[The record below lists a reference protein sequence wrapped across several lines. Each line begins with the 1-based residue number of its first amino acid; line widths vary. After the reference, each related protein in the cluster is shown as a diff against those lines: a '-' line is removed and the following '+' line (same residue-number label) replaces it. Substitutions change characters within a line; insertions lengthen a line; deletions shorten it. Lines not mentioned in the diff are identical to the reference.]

1 MNVSPR
7 YLGRGSWLAKRDP
20 RTVLLVAVLTIA
32 SVVQIWDLRI
42 MAVFFALAVC
52 YYASARIPWR
62 EVRANWAFALFFI
75 AVLVVV
81 NILITGAS
89 VTGIEGPRHLLFE
102 LPLFG
107 TPISVEVLSYATTQV
122 LRFLTM
128 TLVGFPM
135 AFAIAPSDLGP
146 AVRRLGIPDKF
157 AFAVDL
163 TMHFIPS
170 LAADLENT
178 RDAQRVRGF
187 EWDKGKRNPIAR
199 LRRTG
204 PLLVPLTINA
214 IVNAEDTIDA
224 MDLRGFGTGR
234 RTWLRQLRYDRTDL
248 VLLAGGVALLVAV
261 TTLHVLGHTDL
272 WPMPFL
278 WP

>member
-1 MNVSPR
+1 MNVAPR
-7 YLGRGSWLAKRDP
+7 YLGQGSWLAKRDP
-20 RTVLLVAVLTIA
+20 RTLLLVAILTIA
-32 SVVQIWDLRI
+32 TVVQVWDLRI
-42 MAVFFALAVC
+42 MLVFFVLAAC
-52 YYASARIPWR
+52 YYASAGIPWKQ
-62 EVRANWAFALFFI
+62 VRANWLFAFVFI
-75 AVLVVV
+75 LLLVVV
-81 NILITGAS
+81 NVLITGAAVS
-89 VTGIEGPRHLLFE
+89 DLEGPRHVLFD

-107 TPISVEVLSYATTQV
+107 TPISAEVLSFALTQ
-122 LRFLTM
+122 LFRFATM

-146 AVRRLGIPDKF
+146 AVRRLGVPDKF

-187 EWDKGKRNPIAR
+187 EWDKGKRNPVAK

-234 RTWLRQLRYDRTDL
+234 RTWLRQLRYRRTDV
-248 VLLAGGVALLVAV
+248 VLLASSAALLVAI
-261 TTLHVLGHTDL
+261 TTLHILGYTGL